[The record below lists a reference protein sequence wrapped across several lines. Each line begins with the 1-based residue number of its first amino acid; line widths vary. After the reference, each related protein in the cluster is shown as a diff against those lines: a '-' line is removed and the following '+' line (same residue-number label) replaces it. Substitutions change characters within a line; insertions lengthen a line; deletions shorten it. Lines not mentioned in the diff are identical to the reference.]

1 MQQLARRRRLGAA
14 VKRGWTRLLNA
25 ALPQTRRS
33 PRRGEPHPRHFSLPA
48 SAAAEA
54 SRAIDPVLLTVLA
67 VNRLGPATLRTA
79 ANGKASTVTVPD
91 ARTGEIFRAALD
103 EMRKTR
109 VTDRLVEIIVVGEV
123 AGGDTA
129 ALH

>member
-1 MQQLARRRRLGAA
+1 M
-14 VKRGWTRLLNA
+14 KRGWTCLLNA

-33 PRRGEPHPRHFSLPA
+33 PQRGEPHPRHFVLPA
-48 SAAAEA
+48 SAAEA

-79 ANGKASTVTVPD
+79 ANGKALTVTVPD

-109 VTDRLVEIIVVGEV
+109 VTDRLVEIIVAGEV
-123 AGGDTA
+123 TGGDTA